1 MGVTR
6 VSMALGDR
14 TDFIVFHLW
23 ARPSSHLPWFPVP
36 STPLGPGETEG
47 LRGLFIRAA
56 AFWRQDGLG
65 SLASLATM
73 TSDLWDS

>member
-23 ARPSSHLPWFPVP
+23 ARPILPLALVSCPINPTGPRGDGGPQRSLHKGCCFLEAGWTRKPGR
-36 STPLGPGETEG
+36 LGHH
-47 LRGLFIRAA
+47 
-56 AFWRQDGLG
+56 
-65 SLASLATM
+65 
-73 TSDLWDS
+73 DL